1 MKRLAAGL
9 CALGLLSG
17 AAGAVVSE
25 MTPPPPEDNSVVT
38 APAIDYTNS
47 ADILY
52 TLGLFQGVGFD
63 AQGKP
68 LYDLGA
74 RCTRAEAAVMLMRLL
89 GLEKEAQ
96 TAPAGPF
103 TDLQDWQKPAVN
115 LLYQKGMISG
125 ASADKFEPEAP
136 CTVEMYTTF
145 MLRALGYSDKKGDFR
160 FESAPVFGMQIGLL
174 DNFSC
179 DIGDFRRDD
188 AVQMSRMAL
197 ELHPKGAKETLIAQ
211 LVADGIVDSDK
222 AGLILGETKQIAE
235 VQNKAA
241 AAIPYAADVFASL
254 IDRETKSTMSLRG
267 SLVDQ
272 GRQAVLHGM
281 LSVAMGD
288 GYSVSQ
294 KVSIVRD
301 SSGISIS
308 PLGNRNY
315 RDDQVAAMLR
325 ETNLL
330 SLAMSVVPARS
341 LLGQIQVYGNTVTLP
356 LAAGTAKLKFEE
368 DGTLA
373 ERTLNMNLHNVSYH
387 VTAKTTKSGKGI
399 ELFVP
404 GNYWQFIKIS
414 HIA

>member
-1 MKRLAAGL
+1 MKRLVAGI
-9 CALGLLSG
+9 CAFGMLSS

-25 MTPPPPEDNSVVT
+25 MTPPPPEENVIVT
-38 APAIDYTNS
+38 TPAIDYTNS

-52 TLGLFQGVGFD
+52 ELGLFQGVGFD
-63 AQGKP
+63 PQGKP

-89 GLEKEAQ
+89 GLEEEAQ

-136 CTVEMYTTF
+136 CTVEMYATF
-145 MLRALGYSDKKGDFR
+145 MLRALGYSDKNGDFR
-160 FESAPVFGMQIGLL
+160 YESAPVFGMQIGLV

-197 ELHPKGAKETLIAQ
+197 ELRPRGAKDTLITQ
-211 LVADGIVDSDK
+211 LVAEGVVDKDK
-222 AGLILGETKQIAE
+222 AALVLGETKRIAD
-235 VQNKAA
+235 VQNKAD
-241 AAIPYAADVFASL
+241 AAIPCAADVFASL
-254 IDRETKSTMSLRG
+254 IDHETGSTMSLRG

-281 LSVAMGD
+281 LSVALQD

-308 PLGNRNY
+308 PLSNRNY

-341 LLGQIQVYGNTVTLP
+341 LLGEIQMNGDTVTLP

-368 DGTLA
+368 DGTLT
-373 ERTLNMNLHNVSYH
+373 ERTLNMELHNVSYH
-387 VTAKTTKSGKGI
+387 VTAKTTKSGTGI

>member
-1 MKRLAAGL
+1 M
-9 CALGLLSG
+9 GLLSG

-241 AAIPYAADVFASL
+241 AAIPYACLLYTSPSPR
-254 IDRETKSTMSLRG
+254 DRTRSRMP
-267 SLVDQ
+267 
-272 GRQAVLHGM
+272 
-281 LSVAMGD
+281 
-288 GYSVSQ
+288 
-294 KVSIVRD
+294 
-301 SSGISIS
+301 SS
-308 PLGNRNY
+308 
-315 RDDQVAAMLR
+315 A
-325 ETNLL
+325 
-330 SLAMSVVPARS
+330 
-341 LLGQIQVYGNTVTLP
+341 
-356 LAAGTAKLKFEE
+356 
-368 DGTLA
+368 
-373 ERTLNMNLHNVSYH
+373 
-387 VTAKTTKSGKGI
+387 
-399 ELFVP
+399 
-404 GNYWQFIKIS
+404 
-414 HIA
+414 